1 MDFFRVETKQNRTNK
16 NAVHSRVVVKC
27 KDTIRFELL
36 SGTGEISLFLW
47 GKKRV
52 RMHIKLLA
60 VGKTDNKQLQQLIDD
75 YQKRLSFYIKFE
87 LEILP
92 DIKNAKSF
100 SESQQKE
107 KEGELILSKVGQN
120 DALVLL
126 DEKGKS
132 YSSVEFSEFLQ
143 KKMNAGLKTLVFV
156 IGGPYGFS
164 ETVYQ
169 KAQGKLSLSAM
180 TFSHQMVRLFFI
192 EQLYRGFTILK
203 GEPYHHQ

>member
-1 MDFFRVETKQNRTNK
+1 
-16 NAVHSRVVVKC
+16 
-27 KDTIRFELL
+27 
-36 SGTGEISLFLW
+36 
-47 GKKRV
+47 
-52 RMHIKLLA
+52 MHIKLLA

-92 DIKNAKSF
+92 DIKNAKNF

-143 KKMNAGLKTLVFV
+143 KKLNAGLKTLVFV